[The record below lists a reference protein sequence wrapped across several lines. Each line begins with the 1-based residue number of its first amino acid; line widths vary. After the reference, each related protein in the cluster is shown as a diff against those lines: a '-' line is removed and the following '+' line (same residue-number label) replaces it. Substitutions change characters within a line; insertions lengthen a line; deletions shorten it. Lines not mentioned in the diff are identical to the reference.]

1 MSHILIVDDQIS
13 VRSAV
18 RALLEAAGHTVTDS
32 DNATGALAL
41 LGAGFDLLITDV
53 MMPDMDGLELIRHV
67 RRKFRR
73 LPILT
78 ITGWRAE
85 GVDMLAMATKLGADR
100 ALDKAAMRTDLVS
113 TVTGMLAAA
122 RR

>member
-100 ALDKAAMRTDLVS
+100 ALHKAAMRTDLVS